1 MFFRPISGF
10 DIFIFIC
17 REGMSMR
24 ADRNTF
30 LYDPDHRLL
39 FCRNAKV
46 SDALSEQIL
55 LYVSN
60 FKPIRKLERDIW
72 QDVFRCPQLSTYILK
87 YINWCSELFSDLHW
101 YSLTFSQMFKNVHIC
116 SKMVSDHWSQMFT
129 DDHSCSQLFKDI
141 HRCSQMFKEVHRW
154 S

>member
-1 MFFRPISGF
+1 MFSRPISGF

-87 YINWCSELFSDLHW
+87 YIN
-101 YSLTFSQMFKNVHIC
+101 
-116 SKMVSDHWSQMFT
+116 
-129 DDHSCSQLFKDI
+129 
-141 HRCSQMFKEVHRW
+141 
-154 S
+154 